1 MSKSVSDWDHE
12 KYVKLIQLYEQN
24 PILWNAQNA
33 QHFNKNLKND
43 AWLSIANQ
51 MDEDE
56 EIVRKKMI
64 SLNGSFRREKSKT
77 KNSMRTG
84 KGNKCFIKTCSIS
97 IYYNYNCWIISKAI
111 FYLFYIILS
120 FVNC

>member
-1 MSKSVSDWDHE
+1 MSKPISDWDRE
-12 KYVKLIQLYEQN
+12 KYLQLIQLYEQN
-24 PILWNAQNA
+24 PILWDAQNA

-56 EIVRKKMI
+56 DIVRKKMN

-84 KGNKCFIKTCSIS
+84 KGRDEIYKSKWFGYEHMQFLNDKDEPRKTI
-97 IYYNYNCWIISKAI
+97 NI
-111 FYLFYIILS
+111 FYS
-120 FVNC
+120 

>member
-1 MSKSVSDWDHE
+1 MSKSISDWDRE
-12 KYVKLIQLYEQN
+12 KYLKPIQLYEQN
-24 PILWNAQNA
+24 PIIWDAQNA

-51 MDEDE
+51 MDEDVD
-56 EIVRKKMI
+56 IVRKKMI

-84 KGNKCFIKTCSIS
+84 KGNKCFIKTVL
-97 IYYNYNCWIISKAI
+97 YHNYNCWIISNAI
-111 FYLFYIILS
+111 FYLFYIILL